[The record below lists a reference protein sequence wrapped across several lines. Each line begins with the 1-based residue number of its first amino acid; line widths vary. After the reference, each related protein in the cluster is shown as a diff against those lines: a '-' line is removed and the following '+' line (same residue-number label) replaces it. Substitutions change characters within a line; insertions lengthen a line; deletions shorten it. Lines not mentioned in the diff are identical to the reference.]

1 MAKVLVVDD
10 SKFMRR
16 IIIDALKD
24 AGHEVVG
31 EAENGNEGIE
41 KYLSLKPDLATMD
54 MTMAGKD
61 GMKAIKEIKKNMAN
75 AKIIVVSALSETTL
89 KMNEPDLEGDAF
101 LTKPFEYHDLIK
113 AVEKVLKV

>member
-16 IIIDALKD
+16 IIVEALVG

-31 EAENGNEGIE
+31 EAENGNEGVE
-41 KYLSLKPDLATMD
+41 KYAELKPDIATMD

-61 GMKAIKEIKKNMAN
+61 GIGAIKDIKANNPN
-75 AKIIVVSALSETTL
+75 AKIIVVSALSENTL
-89 KMNEPDLEGDAF
+89 KMNEPELDGDAY
-101 LTKPFEYHDLIK
+101 LTKPFEHDDLI
-113 AVEKVLKV
+113 AAIDKVLKS